1 MREALIIED
10 EPNERLGLSA
20 LLDAEGFRTRTA
32 DSLASA
38 RRRLAESVPELVLL
52 DLSLPDGSGL
62 ELMEDLG
69 GASRPD
75 IIVLTGH
82 ATVDSEDPRG
92 CARLPRETD
101 RADAAARARARSRTR
116 WSARLAGGRLARRVG
131 RTRFGPRCASARC
144 RGLSADGRAAP
155 TDAGAIQAKAARA
168 RSRRADDPRPSLRRM
183 KPPGAQLRRGL
194 ARPDRAVF
202 TRARQLHRR
211 DEPAPG
217 H

>member
-75 IIVLTGH
+75 IIVLTGPRDGRLGR
-82 ATVDSEDPRG
+82 AGDPRG
-92 CARLPRETD
+92 CARTT
-101 RADAAARARARSRTR
+101 S
-116 WSARLAGGRLARRVG
+116 
-131 RTRFGPRCASARC
+131 
-144 RGLSADGRAAP
+144 
-155 TDAGAIQAKAARA
+155 
-168 RSRRADDPRPSLRRM
+168 
-183 KPPGAQLRRGL
+183 
-194 ARPDRAVF
+194 
-202 TRARQLHRR
+202 
-211 DEPAPG
+211 
-217 H
+217 